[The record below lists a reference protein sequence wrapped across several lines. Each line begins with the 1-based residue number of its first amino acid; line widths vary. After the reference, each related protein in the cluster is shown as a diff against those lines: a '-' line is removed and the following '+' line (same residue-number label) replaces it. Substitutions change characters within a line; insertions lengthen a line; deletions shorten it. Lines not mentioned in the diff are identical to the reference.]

1 MNQNTIIEA
10 VAAGMRAMKKEPA
23 AFIFIDEGLDWTWD
37 QETILGIPVFHANGL
52 QCYRWGTGVTDCPF
66 IPVGRNDS
74 DISNHDRVLF
84 ADAYDDQVIK

>member
-10 VAAGMRAMKKEPA
+10 VAAGMRAIKKEPA
-23 AFIFIDEGLDWTWD
+23 AFIFIDECLDWTWD

-52 QCYRWGTGVTDCPF
+52 QCCRWGTGVIDCPF